1 MTAGVT
7 ITDPRQ
13 APQGFGQRLRAY
25 VALTKPRIIE
35 LLLVT
40 TVPAM
45 LVAQE
50 GWPDTWLV
58 VLTVVGGT
66 LSAGGANAIN
76 NVVDRDI
83 DAKMRRTRHRPLPAH
98 RVEPRQG
105 LAVGLALGAAG
116 FVTLWLGANL
126 AAAALATGAL
136 GFYVLVYTLL
146 LKRTTTQNIVIGG
159 AAGAIPAVVG
169 WTAVTGTP
177 DLASW
182 VMFAV
187 VFAWTPAHFWAL
199 AVRYR
204 DDYAAAG
211 VPMLPVVAPHRE
223 TAMQILL
230 YAAATV
236 GLSLMLQPLT
246 ALGPIYLTVAGVSG
260 VWFVAECIRLVRDE
274 RRAMLVFRY
283 SNVYLTLVFAAMA
296 LDAVV

>member
-1 MTAGVT
+1 MTEGIT
-7 ITDPRQ
+7 ITDPRS
-13 APQGFGQRLRAY
+13 APQTFGQRLRAY

-35 LLLVT
+35 LLLIT

-45 LVAQE
+45 LVAE
-50 GWPDTWLV
+50 GGWPDTMLV

-98 RVEPRQG
+98 RVGVKAG
-105 LAVGLALGAAG
+105 LVVGVTLGIAG
-116 FVTLWLGANL
+116 FVILWLGANL
-126 AAAALATGAL
+126 ASAVLATSAL

-169 WTAVTGTP
+169 WTAVTGSA
-177 DLASW
+177 DLAAW
-182 VMFAV
+182 VMFGI

-199 AVRYR
+199 AIRFK
-204 DDYAAAG
+204 DDYEAAG
-211 VPMLPVVAPHRE
+211 VPMLPVIATHEE
-223 TAMQILL
+223 TGLQIVL
-230 YAAATV
+230 YAAATA
-236 GLSLMLQPLT
+236 GISLMLQPLT
-246 ALGPIYLTVAGVSG
+246 GLGLIYLITAMVSG
-260 VWFVAECIRLVRDE
+260 GWFVWESIRLLRDPA
-274 RRAMLVFRY
+274 RAMLLFRY

-296 LDAVV
+296 LDALI